1 MAIPDTIIFAT
12 RTLRIGTFR
21 CRPCEPWFEDTGPI
35 SGHLIVF
42 PRTSVRITYAGSR
55 PIVTDPNLVMLYN
68 DQQEYR
74 RGKISERGDL
84 CEWFEFA
91 PEIILDAIQPYDP
104 AVDDRRPFR
113 LTHGPSDTHAYLLQR
128 RIVEQLSSAE
138 QPDQIYVEEA
148 LLALLNTV
156 VHGVYQASGWQ
167 RGGSSK
173 QREAGTAELIYGIK
187 HFLATHFTQ
196 RITLDGIAQAVHCS
210 PYHLCRIFRQQT
222 GSSIHAYLNHLRLRT
237 ALEYLAEGTD
247 DLAALGVELGYSS
260 HSHFTQAFK
269 RAFGAAPS
277 TLRQRATPQQIRKN
291 SKILIA

>member
-12 RTLRIGTFR
+12 PTLKIGAFR
-21 CRPCEPWFEDTGPI
+21 CRPWEPWFADTGPI
-35 SGHLIVF
+35 NGHLIVF
-42 PRTSVRITYAGSR
+42 PRTSVCITHADSR

-68 DQQEYR
+68 DRQEYR

-91 PEIILDAIQPYDP
+91 PEIILDAVRPFDP

-113 LTHGPSDTHAYLLQR
+113 LTHGPSDTRSYLLQR
-128 RIVEQLSSAE
+128 QLVEQIAGQE
-138 QPDQIYVEEA
+138 QPDQVYVEEA
-148 LLALLNTV
+148 MLTVLNAV
-156 VHGVYQASGWQ
+156 VRSAYRAAGNQASRSHRQ
-167 RGGSSK
+167 RDSS
-173 QREAGTAELIYGIK
+173 AAELTDGVK
-187 HFLATHFTQ
+187 QFLATRFTE
-196 RITLDGIAQAVHCS
+196 RITLDQIAQAVHCS

-222 GSSIHAYLNHLRLRT
+222 SSSIHAYLNHLRLRT
-237 ALEYLAEGTD
+237 ALEYLSAGAD

-277 TLRQRATPQQIRKN
+277 ALRSTRNQLHNTARF
-291 SKILIA
+291 

>member
-12 RTLRIGTFR
+12 PTLRIGTFR
-21 CRPCEPWFEDTGPI
+21 CRPWEPWFEDSGPI

-42 PRTSVRITYAGSR
+42 PRTSVCITHAGSR

-68 DQQEYR
+68 DRQEYR

-91 PEIILDAIQPYDP
+91 PEIVQEAVRPFDP

-113 LTHGPSDTHAYLLQR
+113 LTHGPSDTRSYLLQR
-128 RIVEQLSSAE
+128 QIVEQIAGQK
-138 QPDQIYVEEA
+138 QPDQMYVEEMM
-148 LLALLNTV
+148 LAVLNAV
-156 VHGVYQASGWQ
+156 VRSAYQSAGKKTGASDRQ
-167 RGGSSK
+167 RDS
-173 QREAGTAELIYGIK
+173 ATIELIYGVK
-187 HFLATHFTQ
+187 HVLATRFTE
-196 RITLDGIAQAVHCS
+196 RITLDQIAQAVYCS

-237 ALEYLAEGTD
+237 ALEYLSEGAD
-247 DLAALGVELGYSS
+247 DLAALGVALGYSS

-269 RAFGAAPS
+269 RAFGTSPS
-277 TLRQRATPQQIRKN
+277 ALRPARHQLHEL